1 LLDLRHFLP
10 CIIPLLKKIIGYDVA
25 IQIACKGNVYPGAH
39 QNETCVEVKN
49 ESRNEENAKIILKF

>member
-25 IQIACKGNVYPGAH
+25 IQIACKGNQYQGFA
-39 QNETCVEVKN
+39 NK
-49 ESRNEENAKIILKF
+49 

>member
-1 LLDLRHFLP
+1 
-10 CIIPLLKKIIGYDVA
+10 LLKKNIGYDVA